1 MEVEHLNL
9 LTEGNQHNREV
20 TMNGGRVKKEL
31 EWNEVDPDNR
41 RTYPPAD
48 TRLLFKRKNRVYECF
63 YGVHDGF
70 GTVRSLLR
78 KKRGKEYVVC
88 TLKEISAYAIDGSID
103 PNNYGSAR

>member
-20 TMNGGRVKKEL
+20 TMNEGRVKKEL

-48 TRLLFKRKNRVYECF
+48 TRLLFKRKSMGYVFF

-78 KKRGKEYVVC
+78 KKGRELVVC
-88 TLKEISAYAIDGSID
+88 TLKDIECFAEDGSTY
-103 PNNYGSAR
+103 PYAGRER